1 MTEQPTPADAGPPAS
16 DAAGADAAAP
26 PTAAA
31 DTADTA
37 PPTTAADTVPAAPAA
52 EPSPKPPPT
61 PGVAPVPATAPGF
74 GDPLPGSA
82 AGADTGVPT
91 IDSVRE
97 KIERRYG
104 TALGMTELAEESA
117 AGRSRQEAQE
127 QREAAARDKL
137 EAIRRSLHPRED
149 ST

>member
-1 MTEQPTPADAGPPAS
+1 MSEQPTPPDAGTLKPIPPEAPEPS
-16 DAAGADAAAP
+16 DAPGGQADNPAAAP
-26 PTAAA
+26 P
-31 DTADTA
+31 
-37 PPTTAADTVPAAPAA
+37 
-52 EPSPKPPPT
+52 
-61 PGVAPVPATAPGF
+61 PVPPVAPGF
-74 GDPLPGSA
+74 GDPLPGGA
-82 AGADTGVPT
+82 ARVDTGVPT
-91 IDSVRE
+91 FDSVRE
-97 KIERRYG
+97 KIEQRYG